1 MGRHSAPEGRHR
13 RNGALLAQ
21 AALVAVLAL
30 VTVSV
35 LFGSGMAR
43 DRMVEGT
50 FAASETAGRESPR
63 VETPE
68 TTPERS
74 PATSGPTSMTAAP
87 APAPRSPD
95 RVNSPE
101 RRGATVPPAPMSK
114 ESASGSPDTT
124 PATTPTTQP
133 AQKFSDCAEAK
144 AAGVSMIPRTD
155 PRYARKLDRDRDGFA
170 CDAHGDPPTPTTTR
184 KTPAATSSTT
194 STAPSSTTTTA
205 PSMSAS
211 TTPTTTS
218 APPIKPASDVLGS

>member
-68 TTPERS
+68 TTTEPS

-87 APAPRSPD
+87 APAPHSPD
-95 RVNSPE
+95 RANSPE
-101 RRGATVPPAPMSK
+101 RRGVSVPPAPMSK
-114 ESASGSPDTT
+114 SVSSSPDTT
-124 PATTPTTQP
+124 PATTPTARP

-144 AAGVSMIPRTD
+144 AVGVSMIPKAD
-155 PRYARKLDRDRDGFA
+155 PRYALKLDRDRDGFA
-170 CDAHGDPPTPTTTR
+170 CDAHGDPPTPTTTHTTHM
-184 KTPAATSSTT
+184 TPSTSTPSSTMSTPTTTPSGSKSTT
-194 STAPSSTTTTA
+194 STSTV
-205 PSMSAS
+205 
-211 TTPTTTS
+211 
-218 APPIKPASDVLGS
+218 KPASDVLGS

>member
-30 VTVSV
+30 VTVSI

-68 TTPERS
+68 TTTEPS
-74 PATSGPTSMTAAP
+74 QATSRPPSMTAAP

-95 RVNSPE
+95 RVNSPK
-101 RRGATVPPAPMSK
+101 RRGVSVPPAPMS
-114 ESASGSPDTT
+114 ESASSSPDTT
-124 PATTPTTQP
+124 STTPTAKP
-133 AQKFSDCAEAK
+133 AQKFSGCAEAK

-155 PRYARKLDRDRDGFA
+155 PRYALKLDRDRDGFA

-184 KTPAATSSTT
+184 KTPAATSSTM
-194 STAPSSTTTTA
+194 STAPSSTTTPA